1 MMQFLASVRQR
12 RPLQADDPYPDSLKK
27 RRALVICT
35 HLRPGRVK
43 RRSKYVMQPISGLHV
58 ASLID
63 PQRFDV
69 RLYHEDWHGP
79 FNPFQAEKYDL
90 VFLTG
95 LQPDFDRMRQL
106 AYFFRR
112 AGAKVIAG
120 GSICTMF
127 PEFAAQFFDAVCA
140 GGVDSVRQ
148 VVADFERNGLKC
160 IYRSPTMQI
169 SSYDVDYSLLA
180 RNGISPSVHL
190 LESTRGCSFR
200 CSFCVIPQEVG
211 GHAKYNLSSLS
222 AAIDNALATSPFF
235 SFRRW
240 YPTIIFLDNNF
251 SDDRQYMLQVCELL
265 RKHPKIRGW
274 AALVTQNIMHDRELI
289 KYMADAKC
297 ITLFFGLESFD
308 QVLLKKYKKKQ
319 NLGRSH
325 NIIDDIAFAESNGIG
340 IGYGYLFDPRLQT
353 VRQMEDQIL
362 MIGRDPAL
370 PMPVYLSVVAP
381 LAGTEGFWGDLASGQ
396 LRPNLRLRDLDG
408 ETIAYSNLSDNTEAI
423 VSFLEK
429 LFRRPWTIVS
439 RLSVLIKTLRRIA
452 RSGTYD
458 PVHWY
463 IIAAANLHC
472 FVWSSTSPAQER
484 TYLAGSELLDPQYQ
498 EYPADISE
506 DDHKRYFEPIALT
519 DAAGGPADWLK
530 PYVPQSRRQLRQ
542 ALSQV
547 NEAESTHAVAKIRPV
562 PPVASRQEAH

>member
-1 MMQFLASVRQR
+1 MRFLASVTRRQ
-12 RPLQADDPYPDSLKK
+12 PGHLNGSLSTSAKT

-43 RRSKYVMQPISGLHV
+43 RRSSYVMQPISGLHV

-63 PQRFDV
+63 PHRFDV

-106 AYFFRR
+106 SYFFRR
-112 AGAKVIAG
+112 AGAKVVAG
-120 GSICTMF
+120 GSVCTTF
-127 PEFAAQFFDAVCA
+127 PEFAAQFFDAVCS

-148 VVADFERNGLKC
+148 VVSDFERGELKP

-169 SSYDVDYSLLA
+169 SSYALDYSLLA
-180 RNGISPSVHL
+180 RSGISPSVHL
-190 LESTRGCSFR
+190 MESSRGCSFR
-200 CSFCVIPQEVG
+200 CSFCVIPHEVG
-211 GHAKYNLSSLS
+211 GHAKYSLAHLS

-251 SDDRQYMLQVCELL
+251 SDDREYMLQVCELM

-297 ITLFFGLESFD
+297 MTLFFGLESFD
-308 QVLLKKYKKKQ
+308 QVFLKKYKKKQ
-319 NLGRSH
+319 NLGRSY

-340 IGYGYLFDPRLQT
+340 IGYGYLFDPRLQA
-353 VRQMEDQIL
+353 VKEMDRQIR
-362 MIGRDPAL
+362 MIGAHPAL

-381 LAGTEGFWGDLASGQ
+381 LAGTEGFWSDLASGQ
-396 LRPNLRLRDLDG
+396 LKPNLRLRDLDG
-408 ETIAYSNLSDNTEAI
+408 ETIAYSNLADNTDAI
-423 VSFLEK
+423 VGFLEK

-439 RLSVLIKTLRRIA
+439 RFSILRKTLRRIA

-472 FVWSSTSPAQER
+472 FVWSSTSPAKTR
-484 TYLAGSELLDPQYQ
+484 TYLAGSELLDPQY
-498 EYPADISE
+498 EEFPADISRE
-506 DDHKRYFEPIALT
+506 DYKHYFEPVALT
-519 DAAGGPADWLK
+519 DEFGGPADWLR
-530 PYVPQSRRQLRQ
+530 PYVPRSSKQRARKEQEP
-542 ALSQV
+542 A
-547 NEAESTHAVAKIRPV
+547 EAVRAYPRAVTDLPADS
-562 PPVASRQEAH
+562 ASVI

>member
-1 MMQFLASVRQR
+1 MMRFLASIGRHR
-12 RPLQADDPYPDSLKK
+12 RFPAENSSPDNSPK

-35 HLRPGRVK
+35 HLRPGRAK
-43 RRSKYVMQPISGLHV
+43 RRSSYVMQPITGLHV

-69 RLYHEDWHGP
+69 GLYHEDWHGP
-79 FNPFQAEKYDL
+79 LNPFHAEKYDL

-106 AYFFRR
+106 AYFFKRG
-112 AGAKVIAG
+112 GAKVIAG

-148 VVADFERNGLKC
+148 VVADFERGELKP
-160 IYRSPTMQI
+160 IYRSATMQI
-169 SSYDVDYSLLA
+169 SSYAVDYSLLA

-190 LESTRGCSFR
+190 MEASRGCSFR

-211 GHAKYNLSSLS
+211 GHAKYSLANLS
-222 AAIDNALATSPFF
+222 AAIDNALATSPLF

-240 YPTIIFLDNNF
+240 YPTIIFLDNNC
-251 SDDRQYMLQVCELL
+251 SDDREYMLQVCELM
-265 RKHPKIRGW
+265 RTHPKIRGW
-274 AALVTQNIMHDRELI
+274 AALVTQNIMHDRDLI

-319 NLGRSH
+319 NLGRTH
-325 NIIDDIAFAESNGIG
+325 NVIDDIAFAESNGIG

-353 VRQMEDQIL
+353 VQQMESQIR
-362 MIGRDPAL
+362 MIGQHPAL

-408 ETIAYSNLSDNTEAI
+408 ETIAYSNLADDTGAI
-423 VSFLEK
+423 VAFLEK

-439 RLSVLIKTLRRIA
+439 RLSIFIKTMRRIM
-452 RSGTYD
+452 RSGTLD
-458 PVHWY
+458 PIHWY

-472 FVWSSTSPAQER
+472 FVWSSTSPAQAR
-484 TYLAGSELLDPQYQ
+484 TYLAGSELLDPQYD
-498 EYPADISE
+498 EYPADISKE
-506 DDHKRYFEPIALT
+506 DFRHYFEPIALT
-519 DAAGGPADWLK
+519 DAAGGAAGWLK
-530 PYVPQSRRQLRQ
+530 PYIPQSRKKSRSVLSDVREAVSAH
-542 ALSQV
+542 ALVRTKGQIAARH
-547 NEAESTHAVAKIRPV
+547 ELH
-562 PPVASRQEAH
+562 

>member
-1 MMQFLASVRQR
+1 
-12 RPLQADDPYPDSLKK
+12 
-27 RRALVICT
+27 
-35 HLRPGRVK
+35 
-43 RRSKYVMQPISGLHV
+43 MQPISGVHV

-106 AYFFRR
+106 SYFFRR
-112 AGAKVIAG
+112 AGAKVVAG
-120 GSICTMF
+120 GSVCTIF
-127 PEFAAQFFDAVCA
+127 PEFAAQFFDAVCS

-148 VVADFERNGLKC
+148 VVADFERGELKP
-160 IYRSPTMQI
+160 IYRSPIMHI
-169 SSYDVDYSLLA
+169 SSYAVDYSLLA
-180 RNGISPSVHL
+180 RSGISPSVHL
-190 LESTRGCSFR
+190 MESSRGCSFR
-200 CSFCVIPQEVG
+200 CSFCVIPSEVG
-211 GHAKYNLSSLS
+211 GHAKYSLANLS

-251 SDDRQYMLQVCELL
+251 SDDREYMLQVCELM

-308 QVLLKKYKKKQ
+308 QVLLKKYRKKQ

-340 IGYGYLFDPRLQT
+340 IGYGYLFDPRLQK
-353 VRQMEDQIL
+353 VEEMDRQIR
-362 MIGRDPAL
+362 MIGEHHAL

-381 LAGTEGFWGDLASGQ
+381 LAGTEGFWNDLASGQ

-408 ETIAYSNLSDNTEAI
+408 ETIAYSNLADDTDAI
-423 VSFLEK
+423 VGFLEK

-439 RLSVLIKTLRRIA
+439 RFSILMKTLRRIIH
-452 RSGTYD
+452 SGTYD
-458 PVHWY
+458 PIHWY

-472 FVWSSTSPAQER
+472 FVWSSTSPAKAR
-484 TYLAGSELLDPQYQ
+484 TYLAGSELLDPQY
-498 EYPADISE
+498 EEFPADISPE
-506 DDHKRYFEPIALT
+506 DYKHYFEPIVVT
-519 DAAGGPADWLK
+519 DESGGPADWLK
-530 PYVPQSRRQLRQ
+530 RYVPRSPKQS
-542 ALSQV
+542 
-547 NEAESTHAVAKIRPV
+547 
-562 PPVASRQEAH
+562 SRQMQEPAEVEPIRAYPHTASDLPADRASVI

>member
-1 MMQFLASVRQR
+1 
-12 RPLQADDPYPDSLKK
+12 
-27 RRALVICT
+27 
-35 HLRPGRVK
+35 
-43 RRSKYVMQPISGLHV
+43 MQPISGLHV

-112 AGAKVIAG
+112 TGAKVVAG
-120 GSICTMF
+120 GSVCTMF
-127 PEFAAQFFDAVCA
+127 PEFAAQYFDAVCA

-148 VVADFERNGLKC
+148 VVADFEAGKLQR
-160 IYRSPTMQI
+160 IYRSPIMHI
-169 SSYDVDYSLLA
+169 SSYAVDYSLLA
-180 RNGISPSVHL
+180 LSGISPSVHL
-190 LESTRGCSFR
+190 MESSRGCSFR

-211 GHAKYNLSSLS
+211 GHVKYSLSHLS

-251 SDDRQYMLQVCELL
+251 SDDREYMLQVCELM

-297 ITLFFGLESFD
+297 MTLFFGLESFD
-308 QVLLKKYKKKQ
+308 QVLLKKYRKKQ
-319 NLGRSH
+319 NLGRSY

-353 VRQMEDQIL
+353 VQEMDRQIR
-362 MIGRDPAL
+362 MIGEHPAL

-381 LAGTEGFWGDLASGQ
+381 LAGTEGFWNDLASRQ

-408 ETIAYSNLSDNTEAI
+408 ETVAYSNLADNTDAI
-423 VSFLEK
+423 VAFLEK

-439 RLSVLIKTLRRIA
+439 RFSILMKTLRRIV
-452 RSGTYD
+452 RSGSYD
-458 PVHWY
+458 PIHWY

-472 FVWSSTSPAQER
+472 FVWSSTSPAKAR
-484 TYLAGSELLDPQYQ
+484 TYLAGSEMLDPQY
-498 EYPADISE
+498 EEFPADISPE
-506 DDHKRYFEPIALT
+506 DYKHYFEPVALT
-519 DAAGGPADWLK
+519 DEAGGPTDWLTA
-530 PYVPQSRRQLRQ
+530 YVPRSSKR
-542 ALSQV
+542 SG
-547 NEAESTHAVAKIRPV
+547 V
-562 PPVASRQEAH
+562 PASGC

>member
-1 MMQFLASVRQR
+1 MMQFLASLRRRQ
-12 RPLQADDPYPDSLKK
+12 PFQTNGCHPKGLAK

-63 PQRFDV
+63 SQRFDV

-79 FNPFQAEKYDL
+79 FDPFHAETYDI

-112 AGAKVIAG
+112 AGAKVVAG
-120 GSICTMF
+120 GSICTLF

-148 VVADFERNGLKC
+148 VIADFERNALQP
-160 IYRSPTMQI
+160 IYRSPTMHI
-169 SSYDVDYSLLA
+169 SSYPVDYSLLA
-180 RNGISPSVHL
+180 KSGISPSVHL
-190 LESTRGCSFR
+190 LESSRGCSFR

-211 GHAKYNLSSLS
+211 GHAKYDLSNLS
-222 AAIDNALATSPFF
+222 AAIENALATSPWF

-251 SDDRQYMLQVCELL
+251 SDDRQYMLRVCEMM
-265 RKHPKIRGW
+265 RNHPKIRGW

-308 QVLLKKYKKKQ
+308 QVFLKKHKKKQ

-353 VRQMEDQIL
+353 VQEMEEQIH
-362 MIGRDPAL
+362 MIGRHPAL

-381 LAGTEGFWGDLASGQ
+381 LAGTEGFWADLASGQ

-408 ETIAYSNLSDNTEAI
+408 ETVAYSNLVDDTEAI

-429 LFRRPWTIVS
+429 LFRRPWMVVNRFSI
-439 RLSVLIKTLRRIA
+439 LIKTIRRIL

-458 PVHWY
+458 PIHWY

-472 FVWSSTSPAQER
+472 FVWSSTSPAKAR
-484 TYLAGSELLDPQYQ
+484 TYLAGSELLDPQY
-498 EYPADISE
+498 EEFPADISRE
-506 DDHKRYFEPIALT
+506 DYKHYFEPIELT
-519 DAAGGPADWLK
+519 NEAGGPADWLK
-530 PYVPQSRRQLRQ
+530 PYVPQSGRKRLLQSAKQ
-542 ALSQV
+542 ALRAETARA
-547 NEAESTHAVAKIRPV
+547 EANA
-562 PPVASRQEAH
+562 

>member
-1 MMQFLASVRQR
+1 MRFLASLMRRQPLPTDR
-12 RPLQADDPYPDSLKK
+12 HRPDRPQK
-27 RRALVICT
+27 RKALVICT

-43 RRSKYVMQPISGLHV
+43 RRSKYVMQPIAGLHV

-63 PQRFDV
+63 PKRFDV

-79 FNPFQAEKYDL
+79 FNPNRAEKYDI

-112 AGAKVIAG
+112 AGAKVVAG

-127 PEFAAQFFDAVCA
+127 PEFAAQFFDAICA

-148 VVADFERNGLKC
+148 VIVDFERNALQR
-160 IYRSPTMQI
+160 IYRSPIMQI
-169 SSYDVDYSLLA
+169 SSYAVDYSLLA
-180 RNGISPSVHL
+180 KSGISPSVHL
-190 LESTRGCSFR
+190 MESSRGCSFR

-211 GHAKYNLSSLS
+211 GHVKYDLSHLS
-222 AAIDNALATSPFF
+222 ATIDNALKTSPLF

-251 SDDRQYMLQVCELL
+251 SDDRRFMLQVCELM
-265 RKHPKIRGW
+265 RNHPKIRGW

-289 KYMADAKC
+289 KYMAAAKC

-308 QVLLKKYKKKQ
+308 QVLLKKHKKKQ
-319 NLGRSH
+319 NLSRH
-325 NIIDDIAFAESNGIG
+325 KIIDDVAFAESNGIG

-353 VRQMEDQIL
+353 VQVMEEQIR
-362 MIGRDPAL
+362 MIGQHPAL

-381 LAGTEGFWGDLASGQ
+381 LAGTEGFWSDLASRQ

-408 ETIAYSNLSDNTEAI
+408 ETVAYSNLADDTDAI
-423 VSFLEK
+423 VTFLEK

-439 RLSVLIKTLRRIA
+439 RLSIFIKTVRRII

-458 PVHWY
+458 PIHWY

-472 FVWSSTSPAQER
+472 FVWSSTSPAQAR
-484 TYLAGSELLDPQYQ
+484 TYLAGSELLDPQYD
-498 EYPADISE
+498 EFPPDISRE
-506 DDHKRYFEPIALT
+506 DYKHYFEPIALT
-519 DAAGGPADWLK
+519 DDTGGPAEWLK
-530 PYVPQSRRQLRQ
+530 PYIPRLKEKRVAQ
-542 ALSQV
+542 ALKQA
-547 NEAESTHAVAKIRPV
+547 NKAETAQAEAST
-562 PPVASRQEAH
+562 